1 MTLRWKSGKLKA
13 FEKLFFENHASL
25 CRLVYRFVRD
35 TDVSRDIVQ
44 DAFLKFWKKSEENP
58 LALDSPEAYLRRACI
73 NEALNYLKETERR
86 TLRESIFAE
95 DSEGHSDK
103 NDRAD
108 AELMANETT
117 SNIKEAIDKLPPIC
131 RQVFLLSR
139 YEYKSYS
146 EIAGLLNISV
156 NTVEKHIGK
165 ALSILRNALHQKGA

>member
-1 MTLRWKSGKLKA
+1 MTLRWKSAKLKI

-35 TDVSRDIVQ
+35 TDVSHDIVQ
-44 DAFLKFWKKSEENP
+44 EVFLKYWKKSEENP
-58 LALDSPEAYLRRACI
+58 MAPDVPEAYLKRACI

-86 TLRESIFAE
+86 TLRESSYAE
-95 DSEGHSDK
+95 EFGRPSDK

-108 AELMANETT
+108 ADLIATETA
-117 SNIKEAIDKLPPIC
+117 SNIHEAIDMLPPIC

-139 YEYKSYS
+139 YEYKSYN
-146 EIAGLLNISV
+146 EIASILSISV

-165 ALSILRNALHQKGA
+165 ALSVLKKVLHKKGM